1 MKLRVVQYYGAHPKT
16 GEMVDVRYN
25 LQQFD
30 GDQWLDVPVIYEEV
44 KIEDREDESP
54 SV

>member
-1 MKLRVVQYYGAHPKT
+1 MKLRVVQYWGKHPKT

-30 GDQWLDVPVIYEEV
+30 GERWFDIPVVYEEV
-44 KIEDREDESP
+44 KIEDHDT
-54 SV
+54 

>member
-1 MKLRVVQYYGAHPKT
+1 MKLRVVQYYGMHPKT

-44 KIEDREDESP
+44 KIEDREDESKGH
-54 SV
+54 